1 MPSDAPRYT
10 ASRSPGNV
18 GELTDAPKEA
28 VVALRRGPIGALVVA
43 SIAVAIL
50 FIGWVALYFFLFIPR
65 GPIG

>member
-10 ASRSPGNV
+10 ASRSSGNV
-18 GELTDAPKEA
+18 AELTGAPKEA
-28 VVALRRGPIGALVVA
+28 AVALRRGPIGALVVA

-50 FIGWVALYFFLFIPR
+50 FIGWIALYFFLFIPR